1 MKVDGS
7 HRLMFWLRGVTKKKK
22 LAYFAFEIQIAAEL
36 RKEASL
42 FSCFLAG
49 NIKKSSTI
57 AVSRFDEFLTFCP
70 KLENK
75 LF

>member
-42 FSCFLAG
+42 FSFFLAG
-49 NIKKSSTI
+49 NIKN
-57 AVSRFDEFLTFCP
+57 RPQLPDHGLMNF
-70 KLENK
+70 
-75 LF
+75 